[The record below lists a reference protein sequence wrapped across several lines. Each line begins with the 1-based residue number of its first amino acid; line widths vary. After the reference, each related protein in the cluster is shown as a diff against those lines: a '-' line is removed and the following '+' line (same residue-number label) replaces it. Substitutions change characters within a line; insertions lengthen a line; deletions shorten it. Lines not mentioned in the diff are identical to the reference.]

1 MIHNGRAYR
10 AHVLV
15 IPYPSQGHINP
26 MYQFCNR
33 LVSKGTKA
41 TLAITPYISKS
52 TSLKSDTVA
61 IETIS
66 GGYAQASSIE
76 EYLALMEAAGS
87 KTLAELIQKHAKSN
101 NPIDCIVY
109 ESMTR
114 DD

>member
-1 MIHNGRAYR
+1 
-10 AHVLV
+10 
-15 IPYPSQGHINP
+15 
-26 MYQFCNR
+26 MYQFCKR

-109 ESMTR
+109 DSFLPWILAFLEPHHGLLTAAYR
-114 DD
+114 DSWIASA